1 MESAGKSIEGPRS
14 RPPQHPARDPP
25 GQRVKSRRPVRIR
38 IRRRGSSGRVES
50 RGAAATSST
59 LAENAPTKP
68 PGSRPFVKTM
78 LWLLL
83 LALILSLI
91 LW

>member
-1 MESAGKSIEGPRS
+1 M
-14 RPPQHPARDPP
+14 
-25 GQRVKSRRPVRIR
+25 RIR
-38 IRRRGSSGRVES
+38 IRRPLPPDHMKRTDGPTPSTVPVQSLVAKPAGRLRLS
-50 RGAAATSST
+50 R
-59 LAENAPTKP
+59 
-68 PGSRPFVKTM
+68 VM